1 MRLDSSLILRKV
13 GKRYMI
19 VKDGP
24 EVDLTDVF
32 TLNGTA
38 ADIWNAFRGREFT
51 PREVSEYLLENYDVP
66 QERAEADSAA
76 LLAEWESFGFLQK

>member
-1 MRLDSSLILRKV
+1 MRLDPSILLRKV

-38 ADIWNAFRGREFT
+38 ADIWNEFRGREFT
-51 PREVSEYLLENYDVP
+51 PGDVSEYLLRNYDVP
-66 QERAEADSAA
+66 QERAEADTAA
-76 LLAEWESFGFLQK
+76 LLAELESFGLLQK

>member
-1 MRLDSSLILRKV
+1 MRLDPSILLRKI

-38 ADIWNAFRGREFT
+38 SDIWNAFRGREFT
-51 PREVSEYLLENYDVP
+51 PGEVSEYLLQNYDVP
-66 QERAEADSAA
+66 KERAEADTAA
-76 LLAEWESFGFLQK
+76 LLEELENLGLLQK